1 MAENETIA
9 AHGGDDRDLA
19 IDETKVEVALRK
31 SARGRKPNPKYASFF
46 DELHRKGL
54 KDDLEKHAKVIET
67 MLNKISRLDVI
78 VNREDVQL
86 GFDKMALEWQN
97 FQRVYKEYA
106 TLSVDPKELHVIG
119 IRRQ

>member
-1 MAENETIA
+1 MA
-9 AHGGDDRDLA
+9 AHGGEDLDLA

-31 SARGRKPNPKYASFF
+31 SARGRKPNRKYASFF